1 MIQWNSEARQR
12 RIEFGANQ
20 DGTGIRIARHETQGN
35 NTDATTII
43 VRCYEGRPAR
53 LAELQEVRSNDEVV
67 REIRE
72 LLEKMS
78 MGQTFNWTIVRSF
91 RKCRHDR
98 SPGCWPAARDPVGR
112 RSPPRETSGASLA
125 TGDRVRLRPCL
136 RTGSR
141 RLELARRRSAFSE
154 VSGDRSQGGMIVS
167 GRSQFQGSLCRCVFQ
182 VSTRRAYPFE
192 RSRVERPTSS
202 AIAEKSAAH
211 D

>member
-1 MIQWNSEARQR
+1 M
-12 RIEFGANQ
+12 
-20 DGTGIRIARHETQGN
+20 
-35 NTDATTII
+35 
-43 VRCYEGRPAR
+43 
-53 LAELQEVRSNDEVV
+53 AELQEVRSNDEVV

-78 MGQTFNWTIVRSF
+78 MGQTVKWTIARSF
-91 RKCRHDR
+91 RKCQHDR

-125 TGDRVRLRPCL
+125 TGDRVRLRPRL

-141 RLELARRRSAFSE
+141 RLEPAWRRTALGE
-154 VSGDRSQGGMIVS
+154 VSCDQSQGRRI

-192 RSRVERPTSS
+192 RSRVERPASS

-211 D
+211 DWGGGKFVKVPSGGLRAAVFIQKRPKYLDHYALDRDRGRGPKS